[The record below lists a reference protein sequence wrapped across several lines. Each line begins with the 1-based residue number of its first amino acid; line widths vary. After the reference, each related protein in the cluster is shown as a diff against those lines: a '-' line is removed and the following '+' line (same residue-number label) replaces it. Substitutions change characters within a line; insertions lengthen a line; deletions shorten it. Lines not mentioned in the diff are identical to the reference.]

1 MISLRTLAKWRNSLC
16 ASMAGFRN
24 ATGGSIA
31 LTYAIMGVAI
41 VGIAFT
47 GVDMTRVAMARSKL
61 QDSLDSA
68 TLAAAASAT
77 TETSVINATGKK
89 YLSAALTNDT
99 MLLNLSST
107 FSLTSKKL
115 TGSATAEVEPIV
127 MGLYTGSNITIKA
140 QSEVVRRQDM
150 TVELALVLDTTGSM
164 AGTKMSTL
172 KTAATDLVKT
182 VLGGANGDK
191 VKIGI
196 VPFAQHVNLGIASRN
211 EAWADV
217 PAEVHLYHP
226 SSYMPSCTKQQCT
239 TSQVSCRIP
248 DYSPSTCTGIN
259 DGVPYSYACQVQT
272 GSHQGLCNVSS
283 NCTTVQLNPCPGP
296 VNNSWWEDSHFYGCY
311 GSPAYP
317 DNVSDNNA
325 NRKYPGLMNL
335 TCSAQVQNLTTS
347 SAPLLATINS
357 LNASGETYIPA
368 GLAWGFNMLT
378 SSQPLTDALPYDT
391 AGPNLNPRKIIV
403 LMTDG
408 ANTKQMNH
416 GAGARGIHNIAAN
429 PAPEANTYTTELCN
443 NIKAKGI
450 EVYTVAFDIQNNAA
464 AKTLVQACASD
475 SSHFFDASNS
485 AARLDAFRQI
495 TKSIQSLQISH

>member
-1 MISLRTLAKWRNSLC
+1 MIPLRTLAKWRDSLC
-16 ASMAGFRN
+16 ASMTGFRN

-41 VGIAFT
+41 VGMAFT
-47 GVDMTRVAMARSKL
+47 GVDMTRLAMARSKL

-68 TLAAAASAT
+68 TLAAGATAT
-77 TETSVINATGKK
+77 TDTTAINAAGKK
-89 YLSAALTNDT
+89 YLSAALAQET
-99 MLLNLSST
+99 MLLKLDSS
-107 FSLTSKKL
+107 FSLTSKTVK
-115 TGSATAEVEPIV
+115 GAASAEVKPIV
-127 MGLYTGSNITIKA
+127 LGLFTGSNIKITA
-140 QSEVVRRQDM
+140 HTEVLRRQDM

-164 AGTKMSTL
+164 AGTKMTTL
-172 KTAATDLVKT
+172 KAAATDLVKT

-196 VPFAQHVNLGIASRN
+196 VPFAQHVNLGIPSRN
-211 EAWADV
+211 EPWADV
-217 PAEVHLYHP
+217 PADVHLYHP

-239 TSQVSCRIP
+239 TSQVPCQIA
-248 DYSPSTCTGIN
+248 DYAPSTCKGVS
-259 DGVPYSYACQVQT
+259 DGVPYSYACQVKT
-272 GSHQGLCNVSS
+272 GSHLGVCAVSS
-283 NCTTVQLNPCPGP
+283 NCKTVQLSPCPGP
-296 VNNSWWEDSHFYGCY
+296 VDNSWWEESHFHGCY

-317 DNVSDNNA
+317 DNVSDGNS
-325 NRKYPGLMNL
+325 NRKYPGLMDL
-335 TCSAQVQNLTTS
+335 TCSAEVQTLTTNS
-347 SAPLLATINS
+347 GSLQATINS

-378 SSQPLTDALPYDT
+378 STQPLTDALPYDT
-391 AGPNLNPRKIIV
+391 HGPNLNPRKIIV

-450 EVYTVAFDIQNNAA
+450 EVYTVAFDIQNNPS
-464 AKTLVQACASD
+464 AKTLVQGCATD

-485 AARLDAFRQI
+485 AALLDAFRQI